1 MKRAL
6 KEEYLEKAKEL
17 SREDAEKIL
26 SRMRRK
32 LARRLDEND
41 LTPLEAVARQ
51 LQKEDDDLAEWRAR
65 WAEIQERDSKKKK

>member
-17 SREDAEKIL
+17 SREEAEKIL

-32 LARRLDEND
+32 LARRLDETD